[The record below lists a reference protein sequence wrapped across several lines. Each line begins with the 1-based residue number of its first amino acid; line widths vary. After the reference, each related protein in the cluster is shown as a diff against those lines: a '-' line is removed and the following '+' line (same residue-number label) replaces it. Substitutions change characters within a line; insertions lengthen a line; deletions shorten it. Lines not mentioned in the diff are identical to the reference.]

1 MLKRLVAT
9 LQDHTLAHVAVAHV
23 AVAHV
28 AVKYF
33 LLKVSQIKECVEL
46 YNKRE
51 CFKSH
56 YIMHECTYH

>member
-1 MLKRLVAT
+1 MLKRRVAT
-9 LQDHTLAHVAVAHV
+9 LQDNTLAHV

-33 LLKVSQIKECVEL
+33 LLKVFQIKECLEL

-56 YIMHECTYH
+56 YIMNECTYH